1 MESDPQIQHVLSG
14 FGLGFSSSQIKK
26 LGNGHINKTF
36 LLDGP
41 ARFVLQRINTQVFK
55 KPEIIANN
63 LRTASQYLAKNHP
76 SYLFLKAAKTKSGDD
91 MMWDENGFP
100 WRLYPFISNTETI
113 ESASTVEEAFE
124 AAKGFAALTKNLDG
138 IDINKFKPSIERFQ
152 DLTLRFEQLE
162 EAIRKAPDDR
172 KMEAELAI
180 EMALSFSYLADEFVE
195 LSTSGKLKTR
205 IVHNDTKINNILFDT
220 RSQKAV
226 AVIDLDT
233 LMPGYF
239 IYDLGDMVRTYVS
252 PVDEEEQDLS
262 KISFRFPF
270 YEKLLEGY
278 LSEMGECLTEDEKEA
293 IPFAGL
299 MMTYIMAI
307 RFLADYLNGDIYY
320 HTKYPNQNLVRAC
333 NQLRLLALIN
343 QNVRPDVDEE
353 EGLEIRD

>member
-1 MESDPQIQHVLSG
+1 MEVDDPQIQYVLSG
-14 FGLGFSSSQIKK
+14 FGLGFSNSQIKT

-55 KPEIIANN
+55 DPEIIARN
-63 LRTASQYLAKNHP
+63 LHVAAQHLSRNHP
-76 SYLFLKAAKTKSGDD
+76 NYLFLKAAKTKAGED

-100 WRLYPFISNTETI
+100 WRLYPYISNTITV
-113 ESASTVEEAFE
+113 ESASSAEEAFE

-138 IDINKFKPSIERFQ
+138 IDVNKFKPSIERFQ

-162 EAIRKAPDDR
+162 EAIRNASDDR
-172 KMEAELAI
+172 KIEAELAI
-180 EMALSFSYLADEFVE
+180 EMALSYSHLVNEFVE
-195 LSTSGKLKTR
+195 LTTSGKLKVR
-205 IVHNDTKINNILFDT
+205 IVHNDTKINNILFDS

-252 PVDEEEQDLS
+252 PVTEEEQELS
-262 KISFRFPF
+262 KVAFRFPF
-270 YEKLLEGY
+270 YEKVLEGY
-278 LSEMGECLTEDEKEA
+278 LSEMGECLTEDEKAA

-320 HTKYPNQNLVRAC
+320 HTKYPNHNLVRAC

-353 EGLEIRD
+353 E